1 LAGNRNTPLD
11 GQTRQGH
18 PKRPSRRK
26 STEGAIMQRITILG
40 ATGSI
45 GVSTLDVLARHP
57 DKYRVHALSAHARV
71 DELAAQCRAF
81 RPQRAVVGTPQ
92 AAARLAQLVEGLG
105 IDVAWG
111 PQALCEIASSPE
123 TDTVMA
129 AIVGAAGL
137 APTLAAARAG
147 KKVLLANKE
156 ALVMSGQLFMDAV
169 REHKATLLPID
180 SEHNAI
186 FQSLPSP
193 YLPGHARAP
202 GAAGVAKILLTASG
216 GPFLNRAVET
226 LTDVTPDE
234 ACKHPN
240 WSMGRKISVDSAT
253 MMNKGLEV
261 IEAHWLFGAPAEQ
274 IEVVIHPQS
283 VIHSMVSYVDGSV
296 LAQLGN
302 PDMRTPIAHALAFPE
317 RIASGVAQLDLTQWS
332 GLQFHKPDFARF
344 PCLALAFDAL
354 RAGGTAPAL
363 LNAAN
368 EVAVQAFLER
378 RIGFRDIDRVVRHVM
393 DAVPH
398 GAAPGIDAVM
408 AQDARARQ
416 AAGALVSEL
425 GGARQFAPQQAH

>member
-1 LAGNRNTPLD
+1 
-11 GQTRQGH
+11 
-18 PKRPSRRK
+18 
-26 STEGAIMQRITILG
+26 MQRITILG

-45 GVSTLDVLARHP
+45 GASTLDVLARHP
-57 DKYRVHALSAHARV
+57 DRYRVYALSAHGRV
-71 DELAAQCRAF
+71 EELADACRRVKPA
-81 RPQRAVVGTPQ
+81 RAVVGTAEGAQ
-92 AAARLAQLVEGLG
+92 RLSQLLAGLDIQVDHG
-105 IDVAWG
+105 E
-111 PQALCEIASSPE
+111 QALCEIASSPD

-169 REHKATLLPID
+169 REHHATLLPID

-186 FQSLPSP
+186 FQSLPAT
-193 YLPGHARAP
+193 YARDP
-202 GAAGVAKILLTASG
+202 QAAGVAKILLTASG
-216 GPFLNRAVET
+216 GPFLQRAVET
-226 LTDVTPDE
+226 LEAVTPDE

-240 WSMGRKISVDSAT
+240 WVMGRKISVDSAT

-261 IEAHWLFGAPAEQ
+261 IEAHWLFGAPADL

-283 VIHSMVSYVDGSV
+283 VIHSMVSYTDGSV

-317 RIASGVAQLDLTQWS
+317 RIASGVPQLDLTAMAA
-332 GLQFHKPDFARF
+332 LQFHQPDFERF

-368 EVAVQAFLER
+368 EVAVQSFLER
-378 RIGFRDIDRVVRHVM
+378 EIGFRDIDRVIAQVM

-398 GAAPGIDAVM
+398 GPAPSIEAVL
-408 AQDARARQ
+408 AQDARAR
-416 AAGALVSEL
+416 AAAQDVI
-425 GGARQFAPQQAH
+425 ARLRA